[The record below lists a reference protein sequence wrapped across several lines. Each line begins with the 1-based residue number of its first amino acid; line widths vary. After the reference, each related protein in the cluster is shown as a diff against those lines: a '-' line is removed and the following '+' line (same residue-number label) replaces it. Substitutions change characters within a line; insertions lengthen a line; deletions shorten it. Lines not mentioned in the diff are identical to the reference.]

1 MDEIAEKG
9 FAAHYKYKESN
20 SEESK
25 FDRWIAEIR
34 DLMENHNLSAMD
46 FVNEFKMNLFSEEI
60 YVFTPKGHLRVLPVG
75 ATILDF
81 AYDIHTGVGNK
92 CIGAKVNT
100 QLVPLSYQLQ
110 NGDQIEIITSD
121 KQKPTEEWLGY
132 ASSAR
137 AKQKIKGALNEQRK
151 VIAEDGKEILERKL
165 KQYNLTNSKENTS
178 LIERFFNVGSTIDLY
193 IRIAKGKID
202 LAKLRELPDNKGA
215 LILDNKFLSS
225 MDSLP
230 SETSFENRT
239 ILFDD
244 EHKDTPYRLSKC
256 CNPIPGDIIFG
267 FLSHNEGIK
276 IHRNNCPN
284 AEHMNSKLAV
294 RCVKAK
300 WSNKELVEHLASI
313 RLIGIDGVGIVNRI
327 TEIISKQLNVDM
339 KSISFE
345 ANDGIFEGL
354 IKVMVY
360 DTEHLESLNKQFEQI
375 DGVERI
381 ERWDMEENELISVKG

>member
-1 MDEIAEKG
+1 
-9 FAAHYKYKESN
+9 
-20 SEESK
+20 
-25 FDRWIAEIR
+25 
-34 DLMENHNLSAMD
+34 MD

-151 VIAEDGKEILERKL
+151 VIAEDGKEILDRKL